1 LIELDKSVSDLQTH
15 LVDEDWREMMSTK
28 LSYFNFP
35 FWRAEPSRIA
45 LHIAEVDWTDDRPN
59 REAFIAMK
67 QSGTLPFGQLPV
79 LELQGVSYGQSNAIA
94 RYCGRMANL
103 YPADALKALQV
114 DELMSAPE
122 DLMIYLGAT
131 MREKDPERKLE
142 LRRTFAQ
149 QTLTPWFGHVEERL
163 SLNQESD
170 FAVGDSMTM
179 ADLTLWRVI
188 RWLNGG
194 ILDGVPKGIAD
205 GYQRLQAL
213 VRAVENHE
221 GVQSWQN
228 R

>member
-1 LIELDKSVSDLQTH
+1 MTIG
-15 LVDEDWREMMSTK
+15 EMMSTK

-45 LHIAEVDWTDDRPN
+45 LHIAGIDWTDERPN
-59 REAFIAMK
+59 REMFMAMK

-79 LELQGVSYGQSNAIA
+79 LEIQGVSYGQSNAIA
-94 RYCGRMANL
+94 RYCGRLANL
-103 YPADALKALQV
+103 YPTDALQALRV

-131 MREKDPERKLE
+131 MRETDPERKLE
-142 LRRTFAQ
+142 LRRAFAQ
-149 QTLTPWFGHVEERL
+149 ERLTPWLVHIENRL
-163 SLNQESD
+163 LLNQESD

-188 RWLNGG
+188 RWLNDG

-205 GYQRLQAL
+205 GHLRLQRL
-213 VRAVENHE
+213 VCAVEDHE

-228 R
+228 RETN

>member
-1 LIELDKSVSDLQTH
+1 
-15 LVDEDWREMMSTK
+15 MSMK

-45 LHIAEVDWTDDRPN
+45 LYMAGVEWTDDRPN
-59 REAFIAMK
+59 REAFSALK

-94 RYCGRMANL
+94 RYCGRLANL
-103 YPADALKALQV
+103 YPTDALQALRV

-131 MREKDPERKLE
+131 MRETDPERKLK
-142 LRRTFAQ
+142 LRGEFAQ
-149 QTLTPWFGHVEERL
+149 QRLTPWFGHIEQRV
-163 SLNQESD
+163 SLNQASD
-170 FAVGDSMTM
+170 FAVGESMTM
-179 ADLTLWRVI
+179 ADLTLWRVT
-188 RWLNGG
+188 RWLNDG
-194 ILDGVPKGIAD
+194 ILDGVPTGIAD

-213 VRAVENHE
+213 VCAVENHE
-221 GVQSWQN
+221 AVQSWQN